1 MSNSSIRIM
10 KHQDVKD
17 VVDIHLD
24 SFKNFFLSSLGSEF
38 LRLLYT
44 TIMEDE
50 SGISIVYETEGKVS
64 GFAVGTDLPNG
75 FYKKLISKKIIL
87 FGLAA
92 LPAAIKSPGIIPRLF
107 RSLQVPQQYQKPEK
121 QANLM
126 SLAVSPTAQNQGI
139 GGALIKEFANQCY
152 QRKVD
157 IINLTTDAQN
167 NDKVN
172 NFYQNFGFVLSN
184 EFTTAEGRKMN
195 EYQMPVKKTL

>member
-1 MSNSSIRIM
+1 MNDILIRLM
-10 KHQDVKD
+10 QPKDVKT

-24 SFKNFFLSSLGSEF
+24 SFENFFLSSLGSRF
-38 LRLLYT
+38 LLLLYN
-44 TIMEDE
+44 TILEDE
-50 SGISIVYETEGKVS
+50 SGISIVCETEGKVS
-64 GFAVGTDLPNG
+64 GFAVGSNLPSG
-75 FYKKLISKKIIL
+75 FYKRLISKKIFL

-92 LPAAIKSPGIIPRLF
+92 LPAAIKSPGILPRLF
-107 RSLQVPQQYQKPEK
+107 RSLQVPQQYQKPDR

-126 SLAVSPTAQNQGI
+126 SLAVSPTAQKQGI
-139 GGALIKEFANQCY
+139 GGALIKEFATQCS

-157 IINLTTDAQN
+157 IINLTTDAQD

-195 EYQMPVKKTL
+195 EYQLSVKKAL